1 MQEPLKINERGAEKS
16 RWWVLIGLFVLS
28 FIIYALDRILI
39 PFVVAGLLS
48 YIFRPVVTW
57 LEQRLRSPRFLIV
70 LAVYILFLAPLS
82 MLMYWLG
89 PSIAE
94 RTEQFIREV
103 PNMINALVHRV
114 FDGEQ
119 INFMGVTLQA
129 DLVSEEVLKRLGII
143 LKSPE
148 GLVQIAEYGLEV
160 AIGVILTLVVLF
172 YFLMSSKSLAEIFVS
187 AAPPS
192 RRPRISYFAEHIDLV
207 VGKYLRGLLLII
219 IFQCVTT
226 WIGLEFFFDLPYAI
240 PLALIVGLLEP
251 IPGIGPILAFVVAA
265 AFTILFSG
273 FWATIE
279 VLGFIGLL
287 RIVVDNIIG
296 PIILGWA
303 VTLHPV
309 LIIFS
314 LLAGVA
320 LFGVV
325 GLLLAIPLAASV
337 KVLIDEWEQA
347 PQ

>member
-1 MQEPLKINERGAEKS
+1 MGKSLKVNERGAEKS

-28 FIIYALDRILI
+28 FIIYALDRVLI

-70 LAVYILFLAPLS
+70 LAAYVLFLAPLS
-82 MLMYWLG
+82 ALAYWLG
-89 PSIAE
+89 PYILE
-94 RTEQFIREV
+94 RAEQFV
-103 PNMINALVHRV
+103 GDLPNMISALVHRM
-114 FDGEQ
+114 FGGEQ
-119 INFMGVTLQA
+119 INFMGVKLKA
-129 DLVSEEVLKRLGII
+129 DSVSQEVVSRLGVM
-143 LKSPE
+143 LKSPQ
-148 GLVQIAEYGLEV
+148 GLVQIAEYGLEAAV
-160 AIGVILTLVVLF
+160 GLILTFVVLF

-187 AAPPS
+187 TAPPS
-192 RRPRISYFAEHIDLV
+192 RRPRISYFAEHIDSV

-240 PLALIVGLLEP
+240 PLALIVGFLEP

-265 AFTILFSG
+265 GFTTVFSG
-273 FWATIE
+273 FWETIQ

-287 RIVVDNIIG
+287 RVVVDNIIG

-314 LLAGVA
+314 LLAGVT
-320 LFGVV
+320 LFGVL
-325 GLLLAIPLAASV
+325 GLLLAIPMAASV

-347 PQ
+347 PL